1 MVAISVRNL
10 NRKECNINKMY
21 FLLSTINAYLPLL
34 SNEYTPVPELK
45 DVIVISPNIRWTFF
59 GACAPRLTDDI
70 HSVWV

>member
-1 MVAISVRNL
+1 
-10 NRKECNINKMY
+10 MY

-70 HSVWV
+70 HSLWV